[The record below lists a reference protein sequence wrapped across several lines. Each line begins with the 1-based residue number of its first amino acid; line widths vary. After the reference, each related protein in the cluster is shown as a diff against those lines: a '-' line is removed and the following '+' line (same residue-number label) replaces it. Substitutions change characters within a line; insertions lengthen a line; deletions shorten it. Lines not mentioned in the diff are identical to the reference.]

1 MHLKIDGRYMKQ
13 GWLIVNEYLDTEK
26 FLEIRKL
33 FLSGA
38 EKKNVKLTVY
48 TNADFAV
55 DLSGAVVKSR
65 AFDEGEP
72 EFIIFYDKDITLAAA
87 LEKMGYRLYN
97 SADAISVCDSKVK
110 TAERI
115 AKYNLNC
122 RGDEAKIL
130 MPKTYKVPFS
140 YENIGIKDSYSFEF
154 LEFVERD
161 LGGTCSIGGSTFCN
175 DERGGEC
182 GTEDRTLACAYPIV
196 IKESNSSFGMGV
208 HLAGSREEAVKLI
221 CEYGNKE
228 CIIQEYL
235 SYSSGRD
242 YRLQMVSDKCVCAM
256 MRSNEN
262 DFRANIT
269 NGGKMSEYK
278 PTDEDLSL
286 ARNVMKCLKLDFA
299 GIDIMHDKSGRAVF
313 LEANSNAHFKNI
325 YDLTGINTAEKMIEY
340 IVAKD

>member
-1 MHLKIDGRYMKQ
+1 MHLKTDGRYMKQ

-72 EFIIFYDKDITLAAA
+72 QFIIFYDKDIALASA

-97 SADAISVCDSKVK
+97 SADAIDVCDSKVK
-110 TAERI
+110 TATRI
-115 AKYNLNC
+115 SEYNLNC
-122 RGDEAKIL
+122 KDDEAKIL
-130 MPKTYKVPFS
+130 MPKTYKVPFT
-140 YENIGIKDSYSFEF
+140 YENIGIKDSYSFDF
-154 LEFVERD
+154 LEYVEKD
-161 LGGTCSIGGSTFCN
+161 LC
-175 DERGGEC
+175 EAGE
-182 GTEDRTLACAYPIV
+182 GALSDAYPMV

-256 MRSNEN
+256 MRSNDN

-299 GIDIMHDKSGRAVF
+299 GIDIMHDKSGRTVF

-325 YDLTGINTAEKMIEY
+325 YDLTGINAAEKMIEY

>member
-1 MHLKIDGRYMKQ
+1 MKQ

-48 TNADFAV
+48 TNADFVV
-55 DLSGAVVKSR
+55 DLSDAVVKSR
-65 AFDEGEP
+65 AFDESEP
-72 EFIIFYDKDITLAAA
+72 QFIIFYDKDIALASA

-97 SADAISVCDSKVK
+97 SADAIDVCDSKVK
-110 TAERI
+110 TASRI
-115 AKYNLNC
+115 SEYNLNC
-122 RGDEAKIL
+122 KDDEAKIL
-130 MPKTYKVPFS
+130 MPKTYKVPFT
-140 YENIGIKDSYSFEF
+140 YENIGIKDSYSFDF
-154 LEFVERD
+154 LEYVEKD
-161 LGGTCSIGGSTFCN
+161 LCKA
-175 DERGGEC
+175 GE
-182 GTEDRTLACAYPIV
+182 GALSGAYPMV

-286 ARNVMKCLKLDFA
+286 ARNVMKCLKIDFA

-325 YDLTGINTAEKMIEY
+325 YDLTGINAAEKMIEY

>member
-72 EFIIFYDKDITLAAA
+72 EFIIFYDKDIALAAA

-97 SADAISVCDSKVK
+97 SADAIDVCDSKVK
-110 TAERI
+110 TATRI
-115 AKYNLNC
+115 SEYNLNC
-122 RGDEAKIL
+122 KDDEAKIL
-130 MPKTYKVPFS
+130 MPKTYKVPFT
-140 YENIGIKDSYSFEF
+140 YENIGIKDSYSFDF
-154 LEFVERD
+154 LDYVEKD
-161 LGGTCSIGGSTFCN
+161 LCEAGKGALSG
-175 DERGGEC
+175 
-182 GTEDRTLACAYPIV
+182 AYPMV

-325 YDLTGINTAEKMIEY
+325 YDLTGINAAEKMIEY

>member
-1 MHLKIDGRYMKQ
+1 MLISEGEDVHLKTDGRYMKQ

-97 SADAISVCDSKVK
+97 SADAIDVCDSKVK
-110 TAERI
+110 TATRI
-115 AKYNLNC
+115 SEYNLNC

-130 MPKTYKVPFS
+130 MPKTYKVPFT
-140 YENIGIKDSYSFEF
+140 YENIGIKDSYSFDF
-154 LEFVERD
+154 LEYVEKD
-161 LGGTCSIGGSTFCN
+161 LC
-175 DERGGEC
+175 EAGE
-182 GTEDRTLACAYPIV
+182 GALSDAYPMI

-299 GIDIMHDKSGRAVF
+299 GIDIMHDKSGRTVF
-313 LEANSNAHFKNI
+313 VGANSNAQFKNI
-325 YDLTGINTAEKMIEY
+325 YELTGINAAEKMIEY

>member
-1 MHLKIDGRYMKQ
+1 MHLKTDGRYMKQ

-97 SADAISVCDSKVK
+97 SADAIDVCDSKVK
-110 TAERI
+110 TATRI
-115 AKYNLNC
+115 SEYNFNC
-122 RGDEAKIL
+122 RDDEAKIL
-130 MPKTYKVPFS
+130 MPKTYKVPFT
-140 YENIGIKDSYSFEF
+140 YENIGIKDSYSFDF
-154 LEFVERD
+154 LDYVEKD
-161 LGGTCSIGGSTFCN
+161 LSEAEKGALS
-175 DERGGEC
+175 D
-182 GTEDRTLACAYPIV
+182 AYPMV

-242 YRLQMVSDKCVCAM
+242 LRLQMVSDKCVCAM

-325 YDLTGINTAEKMIEY
+325 YDLTGINAAEKMIEY
-340 IVAKD
+340 IVGKAE

>member
-97 SADAISVCDSKVK
+97 SADAIDVCDSKVK
-110 TAERI
+110 TAEKI
-115 AKYNLNC
+115 AEYNLNC
-122 RGDEAKIL
+122 KDDEAKIL
-130 MPKTYKVPFS
+130 MPKTYKVPFT
-140 YENIGIKDSYSFEF
+140 YENIGIKDSYSFDF
-154 LEFVERD
+154 LDYVEKD
-161 LGGTCSIGGSTFCN
+161 LCEAGK
-175 DERGGEC
+175 GELS
-182 GTEDRTLACAYPIV
+182 GAYPMV

-208 HLAGSREEAVKLI
+208 HLATSREEAVKLI

-325 YDLTGINTAEKMIEY
+325 YDLTGINAAEKMIEY

>member
-1 MHLKIDGRYMKQ
+1 MVGYMKQ

-97 SADAISVCDSKVK
+97 SADAIDVCDSKVK
-110 TAERI
+110 TAEKI
-115 AKYNLNC
+115 AEYNLNC
-122 RGDEAKIL
+122 KDDEAKIL
-130 MPKTYKVPFS
+130 MPKTYKVPFT
-140 YENIGIKDSYSFEF
+140 YENIGIKDSYSFDF
-154 LEFVERD
+154 LDYVEKD
-161 LGGTCSIGGSTFCN
+161 LC
-175 DERGGEC
+175 EAGE
-182 GTEDRTLACAYPIV
+182 GALSDAYPMV

-325 YDLTGINTAEKMIEY
+325 YDLTGINAAEKMIEY

>member
-1 MHLKIDGRYMKQ
+1 MHLKTDGRYMKQ

-72 EFIIFYDKDITLAAA
+72 QFIIFYDKDITLAAA

-97 SADAISVCDSKVK
+97 SADAIDVCDSKVK
-110 TAERI
+110 TAEKI
-115 AKYNLNC
+115 AEYNLNC
-122 RGDEAKIL
+122 KDDEAKIL
-130 MPKTYKVPFS
+130 MPKTYKVPFT
-140 YENIGIKDSYSFEF
+140 YENIGIKDSYSFDF
-154 LEFVERD
+154 LEYVEKD
-161 LGGTCSIGGSTFCN
+161 LCEAGGGALS
-175 DERGGEC
+175 D
-182 GTEDRTLACAYPIV
+182 AYPMV

-208 HLAGSREEAVKLI
+208 HLATSREEAVKLI

-278 PTDEDLSL
+278 PTDEDLAL

-325 YDLTGINTAEKMIEY
+325 YDLTGINAAEKMIEY
-340 IVAKD
+340 IVGKV

>member
-1 MHLKIDGRYMKQ
+1 MKQ

-72 EFIIFYDKDITLAAA
+72 QFIIFYDKDIALASA

-97 SADAISVCDSKVK
+97 SADAIDVCDSKVK
-110 TAERI
+110 TATRI
-115 AKYNLNC
+115 SEYNLNC

-130 MPKTYKVPFS
+130 MPRTYKVPFT
-140 YENIGIKDSYSFEF
+140 YENIGIKDSYSFDF
-154 LEFVERD
+154 LEYVEKD
-161 LGGTCSIGGSTFCN
+161 LC
-175 DERGGEC
+175 EAGE
-182 GTEDRTLACAYPIV
+182 GALSGAYPMV

-325 YDLTGINTAEKMIEY
+325 YDLTGINAAEKMIEY
-340 IVAKD
+340 IVGKAE

>member
-72 EFIIFYDKDITLAAA
+72 EFIIFYDKDIALAAA

-97 SADAISVCDSKVK
+97 SADAIDVCDSKVK
-110 TAERI
+110 TATRI
-115 AKYNLNC
+115 SEYNLNC
-122 RGDEAKIL
+122 KDDEAKIL
-130 MPKTYKVPFS
+130 MPKTYKVPFT
-140 YENIGIKDSYSFEF
+140 YENIGIKDSYSFDF
-154 LEFVERD
+154 LDYVEKD
-161 LGGTCSIGGSTFCN
+161 LC
-175 DERGGEC
+175 EAGE
-182 GTEDRTLACAYPIV
+182 GALSDAYPMI

-325 YDLTGINTAEKMIEY
+325 YDLTGINAAEKMIEY
-340 IVAKD
+340 IVGKV

>member
-1 MHLKIDGRYMKQ
+1 MHLKIDDRYMKQ

-72 EFIIFYDKDITLAAA
+72 QFIIFYDKDIALASA

-97 SADAISVCDSKVK
+97 SADAIDVCDSKVK
-110 TAERI
+110 TATRI
-115 AKYNLNC
+115 SEYNLNC
-122 RGDEAKIL
+122 RDDEAKIL
-130 MPKTYKVPFS
+130 MPKTYKVPFT
-140 YENIGIKDSYSFEF
+140 YENIGIKDSYSFDF
-154 LEFVERD
+154 LDYVEKD
-161 LGGTCSIGGSTFCN
+161 LC
-175 DERGGEC
+175 EAGE
-182 GTEDRTLACAYPIV
+182 GALSGAYPMV

-325 YDLTGINTAEKMIEY
+325 YDLTGINAAEKMIEY
-340 IVAKD
+340 IVVKD

>member
-72 EFIIFYDKDITLAAA
+72 EFFIFYDKDITLASA

-97 SADAISVCDSKVK
+97 SADAIDVCDSKVK
-110 TAERI
+110 TAEKI
-115 AKYNLNC
+115 AEYNLNC
-122 RGDEAKIL
+122 KDDEAKIL
-130 MPKTYKVPFS
+130 MPKTYKVPFT
-140 YENIGIKDSYSFEF
+140 YENIGIKDSYSFDF
-154 LEFVERD
+154 LEYVEKD
-161 LGGTCSIGGSTFCN
+161 LCEAGGGALS
-175 DERGGEC
+175 D
-182 GTEDRTLACAYPIV
+182 AYPMV

-299 GIDIMHDKSGRAVF
+299 GIDIMHDKSGRVVF

-325 YDLTGINTAEKMIEY
+325 YDLTGINAAEKMIEY
-340 IVAKD
+340 IVGKV

>member
-1 MHLKIDGRYMKQ
+1 MRQ

-72 EFIIFYDKDITLAAA
+72 QFIIFYDKDIALASA

-97 SADAISVCDSKVK
+97 SADAIDVCDSKVK
-110 TAERI
+110 TATRI
-115 AKYNLNC
+115 SEYNLNC
-122 RGDEAKIL
+122 RDDEAKIL
-130 MPKTYKVPFS
+130 MPKTYKVPFT
-140 YENIGIKDSYSFEF
+140 YENIGIKDSYSFDF
-154 LEFVERD
+154 LEYVEKD
-161 LGGTCSIGGSTFCN
+161 LC
-175 DERGGEC
+175 EAGE
-182 GTEDRTLACAYPIV
+182 GALSGAYPMV

-228 CIIQEYL
+228 CLIQEYI

-299 GIDIMHDKSGRAVF
+299 GIDIMHDKSGRTVF

-325 YDLTGINTAEKMIEY
+325 YDLTGINAAEKMIEY
-340 IVAKD
+340 IVGKAE

>member
-1 MHLKIDGRYMKQ
+1 MKQ

-72 EFIIFYDKDITLAAA
+72 EFIIFYDKDIALAAA

-97 SADAISVCDSKVK
+97 SADAIDVCDSKVK
-110 TAERI
+110 TATRI
-115 AKYNLNC
+115 SEYNLNC
-122 RGDEAKIL
+122 KDDEAKIL
-130 MPKTYKVPFS
+130 MPKTYKVPFT
-140 YENIGIKDSYSFEF
+140 YENIGIKDSYSFDF
-154 LEFVERD
+154 LDYVEKD
-161 LGGTCSIGGSTFCN
+161 LC
-175 DERGGEC
+175 EAGE
-182 GTEDRTLACAYPIV
+182 GALSDAYPMI

-299 GIDIMHDKSGRAVF
+299 GIDIMHDKSGRTVF

-325 YDLTGINTAEKMIEY
+325 YDLTGINAAEKMIEY
-340 IVAKD
+340 IVGKAE

>member
-1 MHLKIDGRYMKQ
+1 MHLKTDGRYMKQ

-55 DLSGAVVKSR
+55 DLSGAVAKSR

-72 EFIIFYDKDITLAAA
+72 EFIIFYDKDIVLASA

-97 SADAISVCDSKVK
+97 SADAIDVCDSKVK
-110 TAERI
+110 TATRI
-115 AKYNLNC
+115 SEYNLNC

-130 MPKTYKVPFS
+130 MPKTYKVPFT
-140 YENIGIKDSYSFEF
+140 YENIGIKDSYSFDF
-154 LEFVERD
+154 LDYVEKD
-161 LGGTCSIGGSTFCN
+161 LSEAEKGALS
-175 DERGGEC
+175 D
-182 GTEDRTLACAYPIV
+182 AYPMV

-278 PTDEDLSL
+278 PTDEDLTL

-299 GIDIMHDKSGRAVF
+299 GIDIMHDKSGRTIF

-325 YDLTGINTAEKMIEY
+325 YDLTGINAAEKMIEY
-340 IVAKD
+340 IVGKAE

>member
-1 MHLKIDGRYMKQ
+1 MKQ

-33 FLSGA
+33 FLSGT

-97 SADAISVCDSKVK
+97 SADAIDVCDSKVK
-110 TAERI
+110 TATRI
-115 AKYNLNC
+115 SEYNLNC
-122 RGDEAKIL
+122 KDDEAKIL
-130 MPKTYKVPFS
+130 MPKTYKVPFT
-140 YENIGIKDSYSFEF
+140 YENIGIKDSYSFDF
-154 LEFVERD
+154 LEYVEKD
-161 LGGTCSIGGSTFCN
+161 LCEAEKGALSG
-175 DERGGEC
+175 
-182 GTEDRTLACAYPIV
+182 AYPMI

-278 PTDEDLSL
+278 PTDEDLAL

-299 GIDIMHDKSGRAVF
+299 GIDIMHDKSGRTVF

-325 YDLTGINTAEKMIEY
+325 YDLTGINTAEKIIEY

>member
-1 MHLKIDGRYMKQ
+1 MHLKTDGRYMKQ

-55 DLSGAVVKSR
+55 DLSDAVVKSR
-65 AFDEGEP
+65 AFDESEP
-72 EFIIFYDKDITLAAA
+72 QFIIFYDKDITLARA

-115 AKYNLNC
+115 AEYNLNC

-130 MPKTYKVPFS
+130 MPKTYKVPFT
-140 YENIGIKDSYSFEF
+140 YENIGIKDSYSFDF
-154 LEFVERD
+154 LDYVEKD
-161 LGGTCSIGGSTFCN
+161 LCEAEEGALS
-175 DERGGEC
+175 D
-182 GTEDRTLACAYPIV
+182 AYPIV

-278 PTDEDLSL
+278 PTDEDLTL
-286 ARNVMKCLKLDFA
+286 ARNVMKCLKLDFT

-325 YDLTGINTAEKMIEY
+325 YDLTGINAAEKMIEY

>member
-1 MHLKIDGRYMKQ
+1 MVGYMKQ

-72 EFIIFYDKDITLAAA
+72 QFIIFYDKDITLASA

-97 SADAISVCDSKVK
+97 SADAIDVCDSKVK
-110 TAERI
+110 TATRI
-115 AKYNLNC
+115 SEYNLNC

-130 MPKTYKVPFS
+130 MPRTYKVPFT
-140 YENIGIKDSYSFEF
+140 YENIGIKDSYSFDF
-154 LEFVERD
+154 LDYVEKD
-161 LGGTCSIGGSTFCN
+161 LC
-175 DERGGEC
+175 EAGE
-182 GTEDRTLACAYPIV
+182 GALSDAYPMV

-299 GIDIMHDKSGRAVF
+299 GIDIMHDKSGRVVF

-325 YDLTGINTAEKMIEY
+325 YDLTGINAAEKMIEY

>member
-72 EFIIFYDKDITLAAA
+72 EFFIFYDKDITLASA

-97 SADAISVCDSKVK
+97 SADAIDVCDSKVK
-110 TAERI
+110 TAEKI
-115 AKYNLNC
+115 AEYNLNC
-122 RGDEAKIL
+122 KDDEAKIL
-130 MPKTYKVPFS
+130 MPKTYKVPFT
-140 YENIGIKDSYSFEF
+140 YENIGIKDSYSFDF
-154 LEFVERD
+154 LEYVEKD
-161 LGGTCSIGGSTFCN
+161 LC
-175 DERGGEC
+175 EAGE
-182 GTEDRTLACAYPIV
+182 GALSGAYPMV

-325 YDLTGINTAEKMIEY
+325 YDLTGINAAEKMIEY

>member
-1 MHLKIDGRYMKQ
+1 MHLKTDGRYMKQ

-65 AFDEGEP
+65 AFYEGEP

-97 SADAISVCDSKVK
+97 SADAIDVCDSKVK
-110 TAERI
+110 TATRI
-115 AKYNLNC
+115 SEYNLNC
-122 RGDEAKIL
+122 KDDEAKIL
-130 MPKTYKVPFS
+130 MPKTYKVPFT
-140 YENIGIKDSYSFEF
+140 YENIGIKDSYSFDF
-154 LEFVERD
+154 LDYVEKD
-161 LGGTCSIGGSTFCN
+161 LR
-175 DERGGEC
+175 EAGE
-182 GTEDRTLACAYPIV
+182 GALSGAYPMV

-208 HLAGSREEAVKLI
+208 HLATSREEAVKLI

-325 YDLTGINTAEKMIEY
+325 YDLTGINAAEKMIEY
-340 IVAKD
+340 IVGKV

>member
-1 MHLKIDGRYMKQ
+1 MAGYMRQ

-97 SADAISVCDSKVK
+97 SADAIDVCDSKVK
-110 TAERI
+110 TAEKI
-115 AKYNLNC
+115 AEYNLNC
-122 RGDEAKIL
+122 KDDEAKIL
-130 MPKTYKVPFS
+130 MPKTYKVPFT
-140 YENIGIKDSYSFEF
+140 YENIGIKDSYSFDF
-154 LEFVERD
+154 LDYVEKD
-161 LGGTCSIGGSTFCN
+161 LCEAGEGTLS
-175 DERGGEC
+175 D
-182 GTEDRTLACAYPIV
+182 AYPMV

-208 HLAGSREEAVKLI
+208 HLATSREEAVKLI

-278 PTDEDLSL
+278 PTDEDLIL

-299 GIDIMHDKSGRAVF
+299 GIDIMHDKSGRVVF

>member
-1 MHLKIDGRYMKQ
+1 MVGYMKQ

-72 EFIIFYDKDITLAAA
+72 QFIIFYDKDIALASA

-97 SADAISVCDSKVK
+97 SADAIDVCDSKVK
-110 TAERI
+110 TATRI
-115 AKYNLNC
+115 SEYNLNC

-130 MPKTYKVPFS
+130 MPKTYKVPFT
-140 YENIGIKDSYSFEF
+140 YENIGIKDSYSFDF
-154 LEFVERD
+154 LDYVEKD
-161 LGGTCSIGGSTFCN
+161 LC
-175 DERGGEC
+175 EAGE
-182 GTEDRTLACAYPIV
+182 GALSDAYPMV

-208 HLAGSREEAVKLI
+208 HLATSREEAVKLI

-299 GIDIMHDKSGRAVF
+299 GIDIMHDKSGRTVF

-325 YDLTGINTAEKMIEY
+325 YDLTGINAAEKMIEY
-340 IVAKD
+340 IVGKAE

>member
-1 MHLKIDGRYMKQ
+1 MKQ

-72 EFIIFYDKDITLAAA
+72 EFIIFYDKDIALAAA

-97 SADAISVCDSKVK
+97 SADAIDVCDSKVK
-110 TAERI
+110 TATRI
-115 AKYNLNC
+115 SEYNLNC

-130 MPKTYKVPFS
+130 MPKTYKVPFT
-140 YENIGIKDSYSFEF
+140 YENIGLKDSYSFDF
-154 LEFVERD
+154 LDYVEKD
-161 LGGTCSIGGSTFCN
+161 LCEAGEGTLS
-175 DERGGEC
+175 D
-182 GTEDRTLACAYPIV
+182 AYPMV

-208 HLAGSREEAVKLI
+208 HLATSREEAVKLI

-278 PTDEDLSL
+278 PTDEDLIL

-299 GIDIMHDKSGRAVF
+299 GIDIMHDKSGRVVF

>member
-1 MHLKIDGRYMKQ
+1 MHLKTDGRYMKQ

-48 TNADFAV
+48 TNADFV
-55 DLSGAVVKSR
+55 VNLSDVTVKSR

-97 SADAISVCDSKVK
+97 SADAIDVCDSKVK
-110 TAERI
+110 TAEKI
-115 AKYNLNC
+115 AEYNLNC
-122 RGDEAKIL
+122 KDDEAKIL
-130 MPKTYKVPFS
+130 MPKTYKVPFT
-140 YENIGIKDSYSFEF
+140 YENIGIKDSYSFDF
-154 LEFVERD
+154 LEYVEKD
-161 LGGTCSIGGSTFCN
+161 LC
-175 DERGGEC
+175 EAGE
-182 GTEDRTLACAYPIV
+182 GALSGAYPMV

>member
-1 MHLKIDGRYMKQ
+1 MKQ

-72 EFIIFYDKDITLAAA
+72 EFIIFYDKDIALAAA

-97 SADAISVCDSKVK
+97 SADAIDVCDSKVK
-110 TAERI
+110 TATRI
-115 AKYNLNC
+115 SEYNLNC
-122 RGDEAKIL
+122 KDDEAKIL
-130 MPKTYKVPFS
+130 MPRTYKVPFT
-140 YENIGIKDSYSFEF
+140 YENIGIKDSYSFDF
-154 LEFVERD
+154 IDYVEKD
-161 LGGTCSIGGSTFCN
+161 LC
-175 DERGGEC
+175 EAGE
-182 GTEDRTLACAYPIV
+182 GALSDAYPMI

-299 GIDIMHDKSGRAVF
+299 GIDIMHDKSGRTVF

-325 YDLTGINTAEKMIEY
+325 YDLTGINAAEKMIEY
-340 IVAKD
+340 IVGKAE

>member
-1 MHLKIDGRYMKQ
+1 MKQ

-72 EFIIFYDKDITLAAA
+72 EFIIFYDKDIALAAA

-97 SADAISVCDSKVK
+97 SADAIDVCDSKVK
-110 TAERI
+110 TATRI
-115 AKYNLNC
+115 SEYNLNC

-130 MPKTYKVPFS
+130 MPKTYKVPFT
-140 YENIGIKDSYSFEF
+140 YENIGSKDSYSFDF
-154 LEFVERD
+154 LDYVEKD
-161 LGGTCSIGGSTFCN
+161 LC
-175 DERGGEC
+175 EAGE
-182 GTEDRTLACAYPIV
+182 GALSGAYPMV

-208 HLAGSREEAVKLI
+208 HLATSREEAVKLI
-221 CEYGNKE
+221 CKYGNKE

-278 PTDEDLSL
+278 PTDEDLIL

-299 GIDIMHDKSGRAVF
+299 GIDIMHDKSGRVVF

>member
-97 SADAISVCDSKVK
+97 SADAIDVCDSKVK
-110 TAERI
+110 TAEKI
-115 AKYNLNC
+115 AEYNLNC
-122 RGDEAKIL
+122 KDDEAKIL
-130 MPKTYKVPFS
+130 MPKTYKVPFT
-140 YENIGIKDSYSFEF
+140 YENIGIKDSYSFDF
-154 LEFVERD
+154 LDYVEKD
-161 LGGTCSIGGSTFCN
+161 LCEAGK
-175 DERGGEC
+175 GELS
-182 GTEDRTLACAYPIV
+182 GAYPMV

-208 HLAGSREEAVKLI
+208 HLATSREEAVKLI

-278 PTDEDLSL
+278 PTDEDLIL

-325 YDLTGINTAEKMIEY
+325 YDLTGINAAEKMIEY

>member
-1 MHLKIDGRYMKQ
+1 MAGYMRQ

-72 EFIIFYDKDITLAAA
+72 EFFIFYDKDITLAAA

-97 SADAISVCDSKVK
+97 SADAIDVCDSKVK
-110 TAERI
+110 TAEKI
-115 AKYNLNC
+115 AEYNLNC
-122 RGDEAKIL
+122 KDDEAKIL
-130 MPKTYKVPFS
+130 MPKTYKVPFT
-140 YENIGIKDSYSFEF
+140 YENIGIKDSYSFDF
-154 LEFVERD
+154 LEYVEKD
-161 LGGTCSIGGSTFCN
+161 LCEAGK
-175 DERGGEC
+175 GELS
-182 GTEDRTLACAYPIV
+182 GAYPMV

-299 GIDIMHDKSGRAVF
+299 GIDIMHDKSGRVVF

-325 YDLTGINTAEKMIEY
+325 YDLTGVNAAEKMIEY
-340 IVAKD
+340 IVGKN

>member
-1 MHLKIDGRYMKQ
+1 MKQ

-72 EFIIFYDKDITLAAA
+72 EFIIFYDKDIALASA

-97 SADAISVCDSKVK
+97 SADAIDVCDSKVK
-110 TAERI
+110 TATRI
-115 AKYNLNC
+115 SEYNLNC

-140 YENIGIKDSYSFEF
+140 YENIGIKDSYSFDF
-154 LEFVERD
+154 LDYVEKD
-161 LGGTCSIGGSTFCN
+161 LC
-175 DERGGEC
+175 EAGE
-182 GTEDRTLACAYPIV
+182 GALSDAYPMV

-325 YDLTGINTAEKMIEY
+325 YDLTGINAAEKMIEY
-340 IVAKD
+340 IVGKD

>member
-1 MHLKIDGRYMKQ
+1 MKQ

-97 SADAISVCDSKVK
+97 SADAIDVCDSKVK
-110 TAERI
+110 TAEKI
-115 AKYNLNC
+115 AEYNLNC
-122 RGDEAKIL
+122 KGDEAKIL
-130 MPKTYKVPFS
+130 MPKTYKVPFT
-140 YENIGIKDSYSFEF
+140 YENIGIKDSYSFDF
-154 LEFVERD
+154 LEYVEKD
-161 LGGTCSIGGSTFCN
+161 LC
-175 DERGGEC
+175 EAGE
-182 GTEDRTLACAYPIV
+182 GALSGAYPMI

-299 GIDIMHDKSGRAVF
+299 GIDIMHDKSGRTIF

-325 YDLTGINTAEKMIEY
+325 YDLTGINAAEKMIEY

>member
-1 MHLKIDGRYMKQ
+1 MHLKTDGRYMKQ

-72 EFIIFYDKDITLAAA
+72 EFIIFYDKDIALAAA

-97 SADAISVCDSKVK
+97 SADAIDVCDSKVK
-110 TAERI
+110 TATRI
-115 AKYNLNC
+115 SEYNLNC
-122 RGDEAKIL
+122 KDDEAKIL
-130 MPKTYKVPFS
+130 MPKTYKVPFT
-140 YENIGIKDSYSFEF
+140 YENIGIKDSYSFDF
-154 LEFVERD
+154 LEYVEKD
-161 LGGTCSIGGSTFCN
+161 LC
-175 DERGGEC
+175 EAGE
-182 GTEDRTLACAYPIV
+182 GALSGAYPMV

-299 GIDIMHDKSGRAVF
+299 GIDIMHDKSGRVVF

-325 YDLTGINTAEKMIEY
+325 YDLTGINAAEKMIEY
-340 IVAKD
+340 IVGKD

>member
-1 MHLKIDGRYMKQ
+1 MKQ

-110 TAERI
+110 TAEKI
-115 AKYNLNC
+115 AEYNLNC
-122 RGDEAKIL
+122 KDDEAKIL
-130 MPKTYKVPFS
+130 MPKTYKVPFT
-140 YENIGIKDSYSFEF
+140 YENIGIKDSYSFDF
-154 LEFVERD
+154 LDYVEKD
-161 LGGTCSIGGSTFCN
+161 LCEAGK
-175 DERGGEC
+175 GELS
-182 GTEDRTLACAYPIV
+182 GAYPMV

>member
-1 MHLKIDGRYMKQ
+1 MKQ

-72 EFIIFYDKDITLAAA
+72 EFIIFYDKDIALAAA

-97 SADAISVCDSKVK
+97 SADAIDVCDSKVK
-110 TAERI
+110 TATRI
-115 AKYNLNC
+115 SEYNLNC
-122 RGDEAKIL
+122 RGGEAKIL
-130 MPKTYKVPFS
+130 MPKTYKVPFT
-140 YENIGIKDSYSFEF
+140 YENIGIKDSYSFDF
-154 LEFVERD
+154 LDYVEKD
-161 LGGTCSIGGSTFCN
+161 LCEA
-175 DERGGEC
+175 DEGALSG
-182 GTEDRTLACAYPIV
+182 AYPMV

-242 YRLQMVSDKCVCAM
+242 LRLQMVSDKCVCAM

-299 GIDIMHDKSGRAVF
+299 GIDIMHDKSGRVVF

-340 IVAKD
+340 IVGKAE

>member
-1 MHLKIDGRYMKQ
+1 VHLKTDGRYMKQ

-72 EFIIFYDKDITLAAA
+72 EFIIFYDKDIALASA

-97 SADAISVCDSKVK
+97 SADAIDVCDSKVK
-110 TAERI
+110 TATRI
-115 AKYNLNC
+115 SEYNLNC
-122 RGDEAKIL
+122 RDDEAKIL
-130 MPKTYKVPFS
+130 MPKTYKVPFT
-140 YENIGIKDSYSFEF
+140 YENIGIKDSYSFDF
-154 LEFVERD
+154 LDYVEKD
-161 LGGTCSIGGSTFCN
+161 LC
-175 DERGGEC
+175 EAGE
-182 GTEDRTLACAYPIV
+182 GALSGAYPMI

-325 YDLTGINTAEKMIEY
+325 YDLTGINAAEKMIEY

>member
-1 MHLKIDGRYMKQ
+1 MVGYMKQ

-97 SADAISVCDSKVK
+97 SADAIDVCDSKVK
-110 TAERI
+110 TATRI
-115 AKYNLNC
+115 SEYNLNC
-122 RGDEAKIL
+122 KDDEAKIL
-130 MPKTYKVPFS
+130 MPKTYKVPFT
-140 YENIGIKDSYSFEF
+140 YENIGIKDSYSFDF
-154 LEFVERD
+154 LEYVEKD
-161 LGGTCSIGGSTFCN
+161 LC
-175 DERGGEC
+175 EAGE
-182 GTEDRTLACAYPIV
+182 GALSGAYPMV

-228 CIIQEYL
+228 CIIQEYI

-325 YDLTGINTAEKMIEY
+325 YDLTGINAAEKMIEY

>member
-1 MHLKIDGRYMKQ
+1 MKQ

-72 EFIIFYDKDITLAAA
+72 EFIIFYDKDIALAAA

-97 SADAISVCDSKVK
+97 SADAIDVCDSKVK
-110 TAERI
+110 TATRI
-115 AKYNLNC
+115 SEYDLNC

-130 MPKTYKVPFS
+130 MPKTYKVPFT
-140 YENIGIKDSYSFEF
+140 YENIGIKDSYSFDF
-154 LEFVERD
+154 LDYVEKD
-161 LGGTCSIGGSTFCN
+161 LCEAGEGTLS
-175 DERGGEC
+175 D
-182 GTEDRTLACAYPIV
+182 AYPMV

-208 HLAGSREEAVKLI
+208 HLATSREEAVKLI

-325 YDLTGINTAEKMIEY
+325 YDLTGINAAEKMIEY
-340 IVAKD
+340 IVGKAE

>member
-1 MHLKIDGRYMKQ
+1 MKQ

-72 EFIIFYDKDITLAAA
+72 EFIIFYDKDIALAAA

-97 SADAISVCDSKVK
+97 SADAIDVCDSKVK
-110 TAERI
+110 TATRI
-115 AKYNLNC
+115 SEYNLNC
-122 RGDEAKIL
+122 RGGEAKIL
-130 MPKTYKVPFS
+130 MPKTYKVPFT
-140 YENIGIKDSYSFEF
+140 YENIGIKDSYSFDF
-154 LEFVERD
+154 LDYVEKD
-161 LGGTCSIGGSTFCN
+161 LCEA
-175 DERGGEC
+175 DEGALSG
-182 GTEDRTLACAYPIV
+182 AYPMV

-325 YDLTGINTAEKMIEY
+325 YDLTGINAAEKMIEY
-340 IVAKD
+340 IVGKAE

>member
-1 MHLKIDGRYMKQ
+1 MKQ

-97 SADAISVCDSKVK
+97 SADAIHVCDSKVK
-110 TAERI
+110 TAEKI
-115 AKYNLNC
+115 AEYNLNC
-122 RGDEAKIL
+122 KDDEAKIL
-130 MPKTYKVPFS
+130 MPKTYKVPFT
-140 YENIGIKDSYSFEF
+140 YENIGIKDSYSFDF
-154 LEFVERD
+154 LEYVEKD
-161 LGGTCSIGGSTFCN
+161 LC
-175 DERGGEC
+175 EAGE
-182 GTEDRTLACAYPIV
+182 GALSDAYPMV

-325 YDLTGINTAEKMIEY
+325 YDLTGINAAEKMIEY
-340 IVAKD
+340 IVGKV

>member
-1 MHLKIDGRYMKQ
+1 MHLKTDGRYMKQ

-55 DLSGAVVKSR
+55 DLSDAVVKSR

-72 EFIIFYDKDITLAAA
+72 EFIIFYDKDMTLAAA

-97 SADAISVCDSKVK
+97 SADAIDVCDSKVK
-110 TAERI
+110 TATRI
-115 AKYNLNC
+115 SEYNLNC

-130 MPKTYKVPFS
+130 MPRTYKVPFT
-140 YENIGIKDSYSFEF
+140 YENIGIKDSYRFDF
-154 LEFVERD
+154 LEYVEKD
-161 LGGTCSIGGSTFCN
+161 LC
-175 DERGGEC
+175 EAGE
-182 GTEDRTLACAYPIV
+182 GALSGAYPMV

-325 YDLTGINTAEKMIEY
+325 YDLTGINAAEKMIEY
-340 IVAKD
+340 IVGKV

>member
-1 MHLKIDGRYMKQ
+1 MKQ

-38 EKKNVKLTVY
+38 MKINVRLLVY
-48 TNADFAV
+48 TNADFV
-55 DLSGAVVKSR
+55 VNLSDATVKSR

-72 EFIIFYDKDITLAAA
+72 EFIIFYDKDIALAAA

-97 SADAISVCDSKVK
+97 SADAIDVCDSKVK
-110 TAERI
+110 TATRI
-115 AKYNLNC
+115 SEYNLNC

-130 MPKTYKVPFS
+130 MPKTYKVPFT
-140 YENIGIKDSYSFEF
+140 YENIGIKDSYSFDF
-154 LEFVERD
+154 LDYVEKD
-161 LGGTCSIGGSTFCN
+161 LC
-175 DERGGEC
+175 EAGE
-182 GTEDRTLACAYPIV
+182 GALSGAYPMV

-325 YDLTGINTAEKMIEY
+325 YDLTGINAAEKMIEY
-340 IVAKD
+340 IVGKAE